1 MKLIKLEFSGELVT
15 RELLDREIAAK
26 YELIVEARDLG
37 TPSLSSR
44 VSVWITVTDVNDHA
58 PEIVDPM
65 EDLVSVREGQPPGT
79 DIVRIRAI
87 DRDYGYNASVTYSIL
102 KGRDSDGFNLFAID
116 PITGILKT
124 RVSFDRE
131 DRSIYRLAISAT
143 DGGKPP
149 KQTVRLLRVEIIDF
163 SDNRPTFTSSNLV
176 YKIREDV
183 PIGFVVGS
191 LSENNNKIDENNDS
205 DAQIM
210 YTINSMSATGAVANA
225 FDIDASSGSLIVTQQ
240 LDREQQSE
248 YNLEI
253 RASDKTAL
261 TNSQSSMIAVRI
273 EVLDV
278 NDIRPKWSAD
288 PIEIDVLEN
297 AVIGTPL
304 YNFSAV
310 DADADVNGVV
320 RYEIFDE
327 IPTASTKTFSVDEI
341 TGTLTHTMP
350 IDYET
355 IDEYIL
361 VIKATD
367 QAVNV
372 SERLSTL
379 VTTRVRIIDTNDHEP
394 KFISPSEENAMI
406 YVSEASPIGH
416 VVFRAIAVDQD
427 AGENG
432 RIKYA
437 IVGSGDGHHFAID
450 ASNGTITLE
459 RPFVNNSTATFDATM
474 RRYSLTISAS
484 DNGYPSPLI
493 TQTTIQIIVQES
505 NNNSPKFVE
514 PIYHVNITENIPIG
528 SFVAQVQSYQ
538 SKGDANLTYSIPAD
552 VAHDHFAID
561 PLRGVVTTKAQI
573 DRESVDSYSV
583 PIYATETSASKVN
596 GGSKFDVAYLLIK
609 VNDVNDH
616 APEFKPGT
624 CYPLA
629 VPENSETSIIHTVV
643 ATDADFGHNADI
655 VYSISNGN
663 SGNKFSIDPHTGDL
677 TARPLDRES
686 QARYLLQVTAQDRGT
701 PTTYQGVCNIS
712 ILVEDRN
719 DNDPRFERTKYVATV
734 PEDAPV
740 GTSVLKLKATDAD
753 IGVNAR
759 IVYSLSNESNWMFSI
774 DSRTGIITTT
784 R

>member
-1 MKLIKLEFSGELVT
+1 MEFSGELIT

-79 DIVRIRAI
+79 DIIRIRAI

-163 SDNRPTFTSSNLV
+163 SDNRPTFTSSNLL

-191 LSENNNKIDENNDS
+191 LSENNNKIDEHNDR

-210 YTINSMSATGAVANA
+210 YTINSISSTGGAVANA

-253 RASDKTAL
+253 RASDRTAL

-273 EVLDV
+273 EVLDM
-278 NDIRPKWSAD
+278 NDNAPKWSVD
-288 PIEIDVLEN
+288 PIEIDVMEN
-297 AVIGTPL
+297 GVIGTAL

-310 DADADVNGVV
+310 DADAEANGRI
-320 RYEIFDE
+320 RYELCDE
-327 IPTASTKTFSVDEI
+327 IPATSTKMFSVDEI
-341 TGTLTHTMP
+341 TGTLTHTMA

-361 VIKATD
+361 VVKATD
-367 QAVNV
+367 QAVNA
-372 SERLSTL
+372 SERLSSL
-379 VTTRVRIIDTNDHEP
+379 VTTRVRIIDINDHEP
-394 KFISPSEENAMI
+394 KFISPSVENAMI

-416 VVFRAIAVDQD
+416 TVLRVIAVDKD

-437 IVGSGDGHHFAID
+437 IVGNGNVHFAID
-450 ASNGTITLE
+450 ESNGTITLV
-459 RPFVNNSTATFDATM
+459 RPFVNNATAVYDATM
-474 RRYSLTISAS
+474 RKHTLTISAS
-484 DNGYPSPLI
+484 DHGYPSPLV
-493 TQTTIQIIVQES
+493 TRTIVQIIVQES
-505 NNNSPKFVE
+505 NNNSPRFIE
-514 PIYHVNITENIPIG
+514 PIYHANITENIPIG
-528 SFVAQVQSYQ
+528 SFVAQVQSFQ
-538 SKGDANLTYSIPAD
+538 SKGDTNLTYSIPAD

-561 PLRGVVTTKAQI
+561 ALRGVITTKAQI
-573 DRESVDSYSV
+573 DREIVDSYSV
-583 PIYATETSASKVN
+583 PIYATETPLSKLSGAS
-596 GGSKFDVAYLLIK
+596 SKFDVAYLVIK
-609 VNDVNDH
+609 VNDENDH
-616 APEFKPGT
+616 APEFKSGT

-686 QARYLLQVTAQDRGT
+686 QSRYLLQVSAQDRGT

-753 IGVNAR
+753 IGANAR

-774 DSRTGIITTT
+774 DSRTGILTTT

>member
-1 MKLIKLEFSGELVT
+1 MIT

-37 TPSLSSR
+37 TPSHSSR
-44 VSVWITVTDVNDHA
+44 VSVWVTVTDVNDNA

-79 DIVRIRAI
+79 DIIRIRAI
-87 DRDYGYNASVTYSIL
+87 DRDNGYNASVTYSIL

-116 PITGILKT
+116 PITGILRT

-131 DRSIYRLAISAT
+131 DRSIYRLAISAA

-149 KQTVRLLRVEIIDF
+149 KQTVRLLRVEIIDLN
-163 SDNRPTFTSSNLV
+163 DIGRTFTSSNLV
-176 YKIREDV
+176 YKVREDV

-191 LSENNNKIDENNDS
+191 LSENNNRIDDS
-205 DAQIM
+205 SDRDSQIM
-210 YTINSMSATGAVANA
+210 YTINPMSATGAVANA
-225 FDIDASSGSLIVTQQ
+225 FDIDASSGSLIVTRQ

-261 TNSQSSMIAVRI
+261 TNSQSSTIAVRI

-278 NDIRPKWSAD
+278 NDVAPKWTAD
-288 PIEIDVLEN
+288 PIDIEVMEN
-297 AVIGTPL
+297 AVIGMPL
-304 YNFSAV
+304 YNFTA
-310 DADADVNGVV
+310 ADADIEANGIV
-320 RYEIFDE
+320 RYELIDE
-327 IPTASTKTFSVDEI
+327 IPAASKRTFSVDEI
-341 TGTLTHTMP
+341 TGMLTHTAA

-361 VIKATD
+361 VVKATD
-367 QAVNV
+367 QAANV
-372 SERLSTL
+372 SERLSSL
-379 VTTRVRIIDTNDHEP
+379 VTSRVRIIDLNDNAP
-394 KFISPSEENAMI
+394 QFISPGDENAMF
-406 YVSEASPIGH
+406 YVSEAAPIGH
-416 VVFRAIAVDQD
+416 QVFRVIAVDKD
-427 AGENG
+427 AGQNG

-437 IVGSGDGHHFAID
+437 INGHGNAHFAID
-450 ASNGTITLE
+450 AVNGTITLV
-459 RPFVNNSTATFDATM
+459 RPFVSNATSGYDSTIRKHT
-474 RRYSLTISAS
+474 LTIGAS
-484 DNGYPSPLI
+484 DNGYPSSLV
-493 TQTTIQIIVQES
+493 TRTTIEIVVQES
-505 NNNSPKFVE
+505 NNNPPRFIE

-528 SFVAQVQSYQ
+528 SFVAQVRAQSFQ
-538 SKGDANLTYSIPAD
+538 SKGDANLTYTIPAD

-561 PLRGVVTTKAQI
+561 ALRGVVTTKAHI

-583 PIYATETSASKVN
+583 PIYATEMSS
-596 GGSKFDVAYLLIK
+596 SKFDVAYLVIK

-624 CYPLA
+624 CYTLA

-643 ATDADFGHNADI
+643 ATDADNTDL

-686 QARYLLQVTAQDRGT
+686 QSRYLLQVTAQDRGT
-701 PTTYQGVCNIS
+701 PTMYQSVCNIS
-712 ILVEDRN
+712 IFVEDRN

-740 GTSVLKLKATDAD
+740 GTTVLKLKATDAD

-774 DSRTGIITTT
+774 DSRSGILTTT

>member
-1 MKLIKLEFSGELVT
+1 MIT
-15 RELLDREIAAK
+15 RELLDREVAAK

-37 TPSLSSR
+37 TPSHSSR
-44 VSVWITVTDVNDHA
+44 VSVWVTVTDVNDNA

-79 DIVRIRAI
+79 DIIRIRAI

-143 DGGKPP
+143 DAGKPP

-163 SDNRPTFTSSNLV
+163 SDSRPTFTSSNLV
-176 YKIREDV
+176 YSIREDV
-183 PIGFVVGS
+183 PVGFLVGS
-191 LSENNNKIDENNDS
+191 LSENNNKIDDS
-205 DAQIM
+205 SDRNAQIM
-210 YTINSMSATGAVANA
+210 YTIHSASASGNANA

-288 PIEIDVLEN
+288 PIEIEVLEN

-304 YNFSAV
+304 FNFSAV
-310 DADADVNGVV
+310 DADAEANGVV
-320 RYEIFDE
+320 RYELIDE
-327 IPTASTKTFSVDEI
+327 IPASNTKTFSVDEI
-341 TGTLTHTMP
+341 TGTLTHTTP

-361 VIKATD
+361 VVRATD

-372 SERLSTL
+372 SERLSAL
-379 VTTRVRIIDTNDHEP
+379 VTTRVRIIDANDHEP

-406 YVSEASPIGH
+406 YVSEASPIGYE
-416 VVFRAIAVDQD
+416 VFRAIAVDKD

-437 IVGSGDGHHFAID
+437 ITGSGNVHFTID
-450 ASNGTITLE
+450 ATNGTITLT
-459 RPFVNNSTATFDATM
+459 RPFVGNSTFDATM
-474 RRYSLTISAS
+474 RKHLLTISAS
-484 DNGYPSPLI
+484 DHGYPSPLI
-493 TQTTIQIIVQES
+493 AQTTIQIIVQES
-505 NNNSPKFVE
+505 NNNSPKFIE

-528 SFVAQVQSYQ
+528 TFVTQVQSYQ
-538 SKGDANLTYSIPAD
+538 SKGDTNLTYSIPAD
-552 VAHDHFAID
+552 VAHNHFAID
-561 PLRGVVTTKAQI
+561 AVRGVVTTKAQI
-573 DRESVDSYSV
+573 DRESVDSYSI
-583 PIYATETSASKVN
+583 PIYATEGSPSKLS
-596 GGSKFDVAYLLIK
+596 GGSSKFDVAYLLIK

-655 VYSISNGN
+655 IYSISNGN

-701 PTTYQGVCNIS
+701 PTSYQGVCNIS

-740 GTSVLKLKATDAD
+740 GTSVLKMKATDAD
-753 IGVNAR
+753 VGANAR
-759 IVYSLSNESNWMFSI
+759 IVYSLANESNWMFSI
-774 DSRTGIITTT
+774 DSRTGVITTT